1 MTSNWLYIVGCGFSG
16 RGQFTIQTIN
26 IIRSAD
32 IVLHVV
38 GDKLAEEYIVELNA
52 NAQTLRDLYAEG
64 KPRLDTYFEMVS
76 AIASQLKA
84 GKNVCGLFYGHPGV
98 FAFPS
103 HESVRWARANGYDA
117 QMLPGIS
124 AEDCLFADLG
134 IDPATAGCQSYE
146 ASDFLI
152 SDRII
157 DTSAALIL
165 WQVGVIGH
173 TDFQPKDY
181 IDKGQQLLV
190 DRLMRDYPLDHET
203 IIYEAATLP
212 MQQPR
217 IERATIKQ
225 LAERKLSAISTLY
238 VGPSRPKTR
247 NEEVIRALGITAE
260 DLAVNLDQRRA
271 AIDPS

>member
-1 MTSNWLYIVGCGFSG
+1 MASNWLYIVGCGFSG
-16 RGQFTIQTIN
+16 RGQFTIQTVN
-26 IIRSAD
+26 ILKSAD
-32 IVLHVV
+32 IVFHVV

-52 NAQTLRDLYAEG
+52 NSRSLRDLYAQG
-64 KPRLDTYFEMVS
+64 KPRLDTYFEMVRE
-76 AIASQLKA
+76 IALELKA

-134 IDPATAGCQSYE
+134 VDPATAGCQSYE

-190 DRLMRDYPLDHET
+190 DRLIRDYPPDHET

-217 IERATIKQ
+217 IESATIKQ

-247 NEEVIRALGITAE
+247 NEEMIHALGITTE

-271 AIDPS
+271 AIDLP